1 MFRLGNCSGEFWLLL
16 DLMGQRLCLGFVSV
30 RLDGMGMGWGKKM
43 TVLGGY
49 WGLPI
54 MATRLGIL
62 FLFVLVGHLRSG
74 MFAR

>member
-1 MFRLGNCSGEFWLLL
+1 
-16 DLMGQRLCLGFVSV
+16 
-30 RLDGMGMGWGKKM
+30 MGMGWGKKM